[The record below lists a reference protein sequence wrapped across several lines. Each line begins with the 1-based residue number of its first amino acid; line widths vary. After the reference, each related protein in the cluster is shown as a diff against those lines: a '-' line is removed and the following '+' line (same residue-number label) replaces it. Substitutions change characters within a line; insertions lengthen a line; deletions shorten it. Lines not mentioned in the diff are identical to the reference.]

1 MPSESKQ
8 GNPDPVSEKK
18 KHVLATGKAEFDK
31 KFDDGIPLKSLTLI
45 EGEHDTGKSIF
56 TQQIIWGGMKQG
68 LCIDI
73 FSSETT
79 PQAFLSQMENMHLDV
94 SDYYAWGYV
103 RLFPILGTGFD
114 PEKEDIAEVLQHLLS
129 HMKASDAEIL
139 IIDSITLFTEHKSSE
154 VKSTEVIIDFFTG
167 CKGLCDQGKTIFIA
181 LHPHAFV
188 EDTLVRIRAVCD
200 ALITFK
206 RALMGDKYLM
216 VLEVVKIRGAHKT
229 RENLVSFEV
238 VPGAGIKIIPIA
250 VAKV

>member
-1 MPSESKQ
+1 MPESKQ
-8 GNPDPVSEKK
+8 GTTDPAAEKRK
-18 KHVLATGKAEFDK
+18 NLLATGKAEFDK
-31 KFDDGIPLKSLTLI
+31 KFEDGIPLRSLTLI
-45 EGEHDTGKSIF
+45 EGEHDSGKSVF

-73 FSSETT
+73 FSSEMT
-79 PQAFLSQMENMHLDV
+79 PQAFLAQMENMSLDV

-103 RLFPILGTGFD
+103 RLFPILVPGFD
-114 PEKEDIAEVLQHLLS
+114 PEQEDMAAALQRLLA
-129 HMKASDAEIL
+129 HMRASPAEIL
-139 IIDSITLFTEHKSSE
+139 IVDSVTLFTEHTES
-154 VKSTEVIIDFFTG
+154 EVIIEFFTS
-167 CKGLCDQGKTIFIA
+167 CKALCDLGKTIFIS

-200 ALITFK
+200 ALITLK

-238 VPGAGIKIIPIA
+238 VPRGGIKIIPIA